1 MLSVVGIIMVF
12 AIVFGVF
19 VAHGGSLEPIIHAA
33 PAETIIIFGSA
44 IAAMVAGNSMPIV
57 KATFGGFGKILSGPK
72 FKKQDYLDSM
82 LLVSKIMKV
91 LKAEGGVALEA
102 HVEDPHSSA
111 IFAEYPRL
119 LKDHALTHLITDTIR
134 LLVVSSSP
142 PRPDAIE
149 DLMNLSIK
157 THHHDALVP
166 AENLATLAG
175 SLPALG
181 IVACVL
187 GVVKTMGS
195 IDQPPAVLGA
205 LIGSALVGTFL
216 GVLLAYGVVEPL
228 GIRLKQIINDEGQI
242 YHVVKQIIVGTQNGH
257 PIPVVIEAA
266 RVGISHENQPS
277 FADVFDGLRGK

>member
-1 MLSVVGIIMVF
+1 MLSVVGIILVF
-12 AIVFGVF
+12 AIIFGVF

-33 PAETIIIFGSA
+33 PAETVIILGSA
-44 IAAMVAGNSMPIV
+44 IAAMVAGNSMPVV

-72 FKKQDYLDSM
+72 FKKQDYLDVM
-82 LLVSKIMKV
+82 LLVSKIMKI

-102 HVEDPHSSA
+102 HVEDPSSSA

-119 LKDHALTHLITDTIR
+119 LKDHALIHLITDSIR

-166 AENLATLAG
+166 ADNLAMLAG

-205 LIGSALVGTFL
+205 LIGGALVGTFL
-216 GVLLAYGVVEPL
+216 GVLFAYGVVEPL
-228 GIRLKQIINDEGQI
+228 GNRLKQIVNDEGQI
-242 YHVVKQIIVGTQNGH
+242 YHVVKQIIVGTLNGH

-266 RVGISHENQPS
+266 RVGISHENQQS